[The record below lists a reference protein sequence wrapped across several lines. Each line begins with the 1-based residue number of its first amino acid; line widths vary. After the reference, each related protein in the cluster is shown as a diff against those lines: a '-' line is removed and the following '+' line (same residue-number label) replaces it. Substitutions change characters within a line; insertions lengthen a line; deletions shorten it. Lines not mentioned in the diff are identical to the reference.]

1 MKKLFAVAIC
11 GLGLFAMSTTAQ
23 ALPIDGEVHFAGMWA
38 PTGGATA
45 GTATGIDFVSFQ
57 LVLDGTGDY
66 AGLTGTGA
74 TFSDFTFAPFVG
86 PVAPLWAF
94 SSGGL
99 DYSFDLT
106 EVAVTYQDSTQ
117 IGLRG
122 SGVLHITGLDDTVA
136 TWDFTGNQGSR
147 LFSFSADNVAVPE
160 PTTVGLVALGLGG
173 LAAAG
178 SKRNR
183 SVA

>member
-1 MKKLFAVAIC
+1 MKKLFALAMI
-11 GLGLFAMSTTAQ
+11 GLGVLAMNTTAQ

-38 PTGGATA
+38 PTGGAGTA
-45 GTATGIDFVSFQ
+45 TATGIDFVSFQ
-57 LVLDGTGDY
+57 VVLEGTGSY
-66 AGLTGTGA
+66 AGLGGTTV
-74 TFSDFTFAPFVG
+74 TFQDFTFAPFSG
-86 PVAPLWAF
+86 PVIPLWSF

-106 EVAVTYQDSTQ
+106 AVAVVSQTASQ

-122 SGVLHITGLDDTVA
+122 SGVLHITGLDDTPA
-136 TWDFTGNQGSR
+136 DWDFTGNQGSR

-160 PTTVGLVALGLGG
+160 PTTLGLVALGLGG
-173 LAAAG
+173 LASAG

-183 SVA
+183 NVA

>member
-1 MKKLFAVAIC
+1 MKKLFALAIC
-11 GLGLFAMSTTAQ
+11 GLGLLAMSTTAQ

-38 PTGGATA
+38 PSGGTGTA
-45 GTATGIDFVSFQ
+45 TATGIDFVSFQ
-57 LVLDGTGDY
+57 LVLDGTGEY
-66 AGLTGTGA
+66 TGLTGTGVA
-74 TFSDFTFAPFVG
+74 FSDFTFAPFSG

-94 SSGGL
+94 SSGGR

-106 EVAVTYQDSTQ
+106 EVAVVYQDSTQ

-122 SGVLHITGLDDTVA
+122 SGVLHITGLDDTPA
-136 TWDFTGNQGSR
+136 TWDFTGNQGAR